1 MRRGWGLT
9 KKSWALLRDHRSLL
23 RFPLYGAAATIVC
36 AVIVVGPGLYLIDDG
51 KVAVGGPLAVIGFYL
66 LALIGFYF
74 SVGLAA
80 AADMI
85 FHGRDA
91 TVGDGLAVARSRFSQ
106 IAGWAAISTV
116 IGLVLGALENQGGI
130 AGQIFGRLLA
140 VGWSLITFL
149 AAPVIALEGT
159 GPIETLKRSSSLFRS
174 RWGQQVTGNIAIGGA
189 VFLFGMLPSMALIA
203 IGVLIWASTGFVGAL
218 LVVIGVIGFAIAM
231 LISSALSGIF
241 GVALYRYA
249 LDGET
254 VGGFT
259 AEELE
264 SRGEVE
270 GRPQRS
276 ADRHPRHRLTT
287 RRRAYFV
294 PVGDDFG
301 PWAEVR
307 SSKRRGSLEQ
317 TPSTPTSTSFRMRG
331 SSSTVQAISSTSAAS
346 VTDASRRLA
355 SAW

>member
-1 MRRGWGLT
+1 MSRIRRGWALS
-9 KKSWALLRDHRSLL
+9 KKSWGILREHRELV

-36 AVIVVGPGLYLIDDG
+36 AVIVIGPGLYLIDDG
-51 KVAVGGPLAVIGFYL
+51 KAAFGGPLAVIGFYL

-80 AADMI
+80 TADMI
-85 FHGRDA
+85 FHGREA

-116 IGLVLGALENQGGI
+116 VGLLLSALENQG
-130 AGQIFGRLLA
+130 ALGQVASRLLA

-149 AAPVIALEGT
+149 AAPVIAFEGT

-189 VFLFGMLPSMALIA
+189 VFLFGILPSVLLAAAGI
-203 IGVLIWASTGFVGAL
+203 LIWASASFVGAL
-218 LVVIGVIGFAIAM
+218 LVVVGVIGFAISA

-249 LDGET
+249 LDGDA

-259 AEELE
+259 AEEMELAVKRK
-264 SRGEVE
+264 RG
-270 GRPQRS
+270 RNAPPT
-276 ADRHPRHRLTT
+276 A
-287 RRRAYFV
+287 
-294 PVGDDFG
+294 
-301 PWAEVR
+301 
-307 SSKRRGSLEQ
+307 
-317 TPSTPTSTSFRMRG
+317 TPG
-331 SSSTVQAISSTSAAS
+331 TV
-346 VTDASRRLA
+346 
-355 SAW
+355 